1 MTEYLALSAVLRQ
14 KLLDLW
20 RLLERIEVLLQKS
33 NQSQDDDY
41 VDGVALHL
49 QGFYTTVEQMLEA
62 IAAAFGEGL
71 PIGTNWHQNLLL
83 QMSVPI
89 PNIRPSVICQ
99 ETRQRLDEYRS
110 FRHVVRNV
118 YTLNLRPSRVRELV
132 DTLKPCYELFAI
144 DLRRFCDFIEAIA
157 NGVNGVNEV

>member
-14 KLLDLW
+14 KLMDLW
-20 RLLERIEVLLQKS
+20 RLVERSEALLQKS

-41 VDGVALHL
+41 MDGVALHL

-62 IAAAFGEGL
+62 IVAAFGEGI
-71 PIGTNWHQNLLL
+71 PAGTNWHQNLLL
-83 QMSVPI
+83 QMSVNI
-89 PNIRPSVICQ
+89 PDVRPAVICQ
-99 ETRQRLDEYRS
+99 ETRQQLDEYRS

-132 DTLKPCYELFAI
+132 GTLRDCYDAI
-144 DLRRFCDFIEAIA
+144 AVDLRLFCDFMDVIA
-157 NGVNGVNEV
+157 KS